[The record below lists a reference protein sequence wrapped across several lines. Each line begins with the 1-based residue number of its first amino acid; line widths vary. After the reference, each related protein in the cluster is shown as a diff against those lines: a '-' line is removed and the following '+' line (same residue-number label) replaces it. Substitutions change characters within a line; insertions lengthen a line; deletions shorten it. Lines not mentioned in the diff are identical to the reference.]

1 MINVLIVDDSAL
13 MRKIIS
19 DMLTSD
25 SEIKVM
31 GTAGDGKIALEKIKT
46 LSPDVIVMDVEMP
59 EMDGITALK
68 KIMDIKPTPVVMLSA
83 LTKEGSD
90 KTIEALEA
98 GAIDFITKPSGTI
111 SMDIVRVKHALIE
124 KVKVASKAH
133 IQKVAHV
140 ETRKYHFN
148 PTRKKVIVIAS
159 STGGPQT
166 LEYLLKE
173 MPRNIPAPILVV
185 QHMPPGFTKSFAE
198 RLSRI
203 CEITVREAADGD
215 KLEDGV
221 ALIAPGGLHMIVEEK
236 GNEAVV
242 RIIKDPP
249 ELGVAPCAN
258 KLFRS
263 IAPIFRENTI
273 AVVLTGMGSDGTD
286 GARMIRNVSGT
297 VIAEAE
303 ESCIVFGMP
312 KEVINAGLADEV
324 VTLEKMAVALIQIVD
339 I

>member
-1 MINVLIVDDSAL
+1 MINVLVVDDSAL

-19 DMLTSD
+19 DMLSSD
-25 SEIKVM
+25 SEIKVI
-31 GTAGDGKIALEKIKT
+31 GTAGDGRIALEKIKSLT
-46 LSPDVIVMDVEMP
+46 PDVIVMDVEMP

-68 KIMDIKPTPVVMLSA
+68 KIMEVKPIPVIILSA

-98 GAIDFITKPSGTI
+98 GAIDFITKPSGII
-111 SMDIVRVKHALIE
+111 SMDLISVKQALIE
-124 KVKVASKAH
+124 KVKVASKASV
-133 IQKVAHV
+133 KRVV
-140 ETRKYHFN
+140 RTETKKYRFN
-148 PTRKKVIVIAS
+148 PTRKKIIVIAS

-173 MPRNIPAPILVV
+173 IPRNIPAPILVV

-203 CEITVREAADGD
+203 CEITVREAVDGD
-215 KLEDGV
+215 RLEDGV

-236 GNEAVV
+236 GNDVMV
-242 RIIKDPP
+242 RVIKEPP

-286 GARMIRNVSGT
+286 GARMIKNVSGT

-312 KEVINAGLADEV
+312 KEVINAGLADEI
-324 VTLEKMAVALIQIVD
+324 VTLDKMAVALIQIVD

>member
-1 MINVLIVDDSAL
+1 ME
-13 MRKIIS
+13 
-19 DMLTSD
+19 T
-25 SEIKVM
+25 
-31 GTAGDGKIALEKIKT
+31 
-46 LSPDVIVMDVEMP
+46 
-59 EMDGITALK
+59 
-68 KIMDIKPTPVVMLSA
+68 KPTPVLILSA

-98 GAIDFITKPSGTI
+98 GAVDFISKPSGAI
-111 SMDIVRVKHALIE
+111 SMDIVSVKQALIE
-124 KVKVASKAH
+124 KVKVASKAKLH
-133 IQKVAHV
+133 RAALV
-140 ETRKYHFN
+140 ETKKYRFN

-173 MPRNIPAPILVV
+173 MPRNIPAPILIV

-198 RLSRI
+198 RLSTI
-203 CEITVREAADGD
+203 CEIKIKEASDGD
-215 KLEDGV
+215 RLEDGMV
-221 ALIAPGGLHMIVEEK
+221 LIAPGGLHMIVEEK
-236 GNEAVV
+236 GRDAVV
-242 RIIKDPP
+242 RVVKEPP

-273 AVVLTGMGSDGTD
+273 AVVLTGMGNDGTD
-286 GARMIRNVSGT
+286 GARMIKKVSGT

-312 KEVINAGLADEV
+312 KEVINAGLVDEV
-324 VTLEKMAVALIQIVD
+324 VPLEKLAVALIQIVD

>member
-1 MINVLIVDDSAL
+1 LINVLIVDDSAL